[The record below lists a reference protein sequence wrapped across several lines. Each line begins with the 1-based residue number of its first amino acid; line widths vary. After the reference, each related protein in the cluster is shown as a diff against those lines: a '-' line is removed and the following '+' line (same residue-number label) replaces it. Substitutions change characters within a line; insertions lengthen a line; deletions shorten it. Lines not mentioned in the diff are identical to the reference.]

1 MKKSI
6 LKDIESIKEKRN
18 LSEKVQKKI
27 KDRAISNWS
36 AILIYN
42 ISSIVLLIFTLAI
55 FEIAYKKDNNSI
67 AICGIEML
75 AISIFTLFS
84 PYIFFK
90 FSNEVIYS
98 IMAIIAVYYIVK
110 ILRIYQLEK
119 KKYLL
124 ELSDITYIVK
134 KESKDE
140 LAKEFENKRKEQK
153 ATKKIA
159 TKKSESK
166 KTEKKKNTKKKTQ
179 SKNKTQIQKNIT
191 KKKSTKK

>member
-27 KDRAISNWS
+27 KDRAISNWAIGTSTAILVAIFYIAAGYLEQTS

-140 LAKEFENKRKEQK
+140 LAKEFENKRKDR
-153 ATKKIA
+153 
-159 TKKSESK
+159 
-166 KTEKKKNTKKKTQ
+166 KN
-179 SKNKTQIQKNIT
+179 
-191 KKKSTKK
+191 